1 MLKKCPH
8 TIRNTINLVLTQRE
22 QFKPLWM
29 ELVSTYRVPFK
40 LLVKFSSK
48 CRFNSFFF
56 YFSILFHK
64 ILVHI
69 VQDMLNLQ
77 KLQNL
82 VSIQHSPLP
91 SLASLQGLS
100 GLSSTAGLNSPLNL
114 SVGSAS
120 NLNTSQHSTGGA
132 LGGSSQLP
140 QLILA
145 SGQLIQGVQGAQLLI
160 PTSQGK

>member
-1 MLKKCPH
+1 M
-8 TIRNTINLVLTQRE
+8 
-22 QFKPLWM
+22 
-29 ELVSTYRVPFK
+29 Y
-40 LLVKFSSK
+40 
-48 CRFNSFFF
+48 FN
-56 YFSILFHK
+56 K

-69 VQDMLNLQ
+69 VQDMVNLQ

-120 NLNTSQHSTGGA
+120 NLNTVQHSTATGGGGSSGGA